1 MDRERRGGII
11 LAVVLLFLLLAG
23 LILLFGI
30 GVFNQDNQNN
40 QNNQSSNQG
49 QGQIEQNIENQ
60 KSFSNE
66 ANAPSLVDSIPSRGS
81 TFAEV
86 PINVVTIFNELL
98 SRNSNIT
105 IQKDGINYDA
115 GNTIIDANRQVMR
128 KRMVSDAPDGL
139 YTASYWA
146 CGQDGQCQYGS
157 FQFRVDRTQTAGF
170 TNLRG
175 QRNVII
181 NIEGS
186 RFNPQNVIISRG
198 TRVLWVNKD
207 NTPQSVNTNPIT
219 THIYYPIQNS
229 NPLGQGATY
238 TLIFPQIGAYPYHN
252 AMNSA
257 IGQGIILVK

>member
-11 LAVVLLFLLLAG
+11 LAVVLLFLLLAV

-30 GVFNQDNQNN
+30 GAFNQEN
-40 QNNQSSNQG
+40 QNNQSNNQG

-60 KSFSNE
+60 RSFSNE
-66 ANAPSLVDSIPSRGS
+66 ANAPRLVDSIPSRGS
-81 TFAEV
+81 TFTEA
-86 PINVVTIFNELL
+86 PINVATNFNEPL

-105 IQKDGINYDA
+105 IKKEGINYDT
-115 GNTIIDANRQVMR
+115 GNTIIDTNRQVMR

-139 YTASYWA
+139 YTVDYWA

-157 FQFRVDRTQTAGF
+157 FQFRIDRRQTAGF
-170 TNLRG
+170 TDLRG

-198 TRVLWVNKD
+198 TRVLWINKD

-252 AMNSA
+252 AMNSD
-257 IGQGIILVK
+257 IGQGIILVR